1 MPTITSALIPT
12 KAPGSLFS
20 NLTGGD
26 ASLNIRWLTAQD
38 PCFYEVLNRPLADIA
53 VRQLVI
59 AKTVDIL
66 NIRLGHQALF
76 PFIVQPTVNV
86 DTHFV
91 DFPIGMIWDIH
102 VTAPIKWEN
111 IRLAKIERISGS
123 NGVTYDEYNGMIR
136 LVFSG
141 NVVNGTAETLLFYA
155 DYHIDSVLTYQRV
168 PVTPATIT
176 AVKANNVIS
185 LSESPTVGGYMIF
198 KTLDVNLQ
206 STREFLDAIA
216 PPIGEMLS
224 GLFQV
229 PAIYEITDSIGGNS
243 NFTEDYDLSPI
254 MHGTG
259 LLTDSAYNAI
269 PPLNTDVQTW
279 INAFNYPF
287 DADANMEGDI
297 SDTEGGRF
305 NVPIGMFREFNVTAP
320 ASDGPSPANDTRTYA
335 VELTRIIKLF
345 PNDANSPLRFYFSC
359 RDVTIDST
367 FSVIKEFATLD
378 LPISGRPGDIIHILP
393 IDTTNTD
400 TQNGVGY
407 VILSSIWDGTSP
419 SIEKF
424 FRVFIANPF
433 SDKSVK
439 YNGIR
444 ISSFGVSRTSRYSPT
459 KGQALALTGTASN
472 RSTPIPPSAD
482 NKYVT
487 EADRGIGDRID
498 LEATFTQNSAIE
510 RYGYTGCIAN
520 RVVKLV
526 VDSTQVPNDPTFY
539 DTVILPR
546 LTALLGRPPEFAD
559 GWFNGTRFLTWN
571 GDSWQG

>member
-76 PFIVQPTVNV
+76 PFIVQPTINV
-86 DTHFV
+86 DTYFV

-123 NGVTYDEYNGMIR
+123 NGVTNAEYDGIIR

-168 PVTPATIT
+168 PVTPASIT
-176 AVKANNVIS
+176 AVNANNVIS

-198 KTLDVNLQ
+198 KTLDLNLQ
-206 STREFLDAIA
+206 STREFLDAIS
-216 PPIGEMLS
+216 PPIGELSS
-224 GLFQV
+224 GLFQN
-229 PAIYEITDSIGGNS
+229 PAIYEITDSIGGSS
-243 NFTEDYDLSPI
+243 NFTEDYDLLSI
-254 MHGTG
+254 THGTG

-287 DADANMEGDI
+287 DADASMQGDI
-297 SDTEGGRF
+297 KDDEQGF
-305 NVPIGMFREFNVTAP
+305 YDVPIGMFREFNITAP
-320 ASDGPSPANDTRTYA
+320 ANDGPENDTRA
-335 VELTRIIKLF
+335 FKVEITRIAKLY
-345 PNDANSPLRFYFSC
+345 PADANSPLRVYFST
-359 RDVTIDST
+359 RDVTLDST
-367 FSVIKEFATLD
+367 FSATSEFATMD

-393 IDTTNTD
+393 IDTTNANI
-400 TQNGVGY
+400 QSGVGY
-407 VILSSIWDGTSP
+407 AILSSIWDGTSP

-424 FRVFIANPF
+424 FRLFSRNPF
-433 SDKSVK
+433 SDRSVK
-439 YNGIR
+439 YHVR
-444 ISSFGVSRTSRYSPT
+444 LSSFGVSRISRYSPT
-459 KGQALALTGTASN
+459 KGQAYALTGTASN
-472 RSTPIPPSAD
+472 RSIPIPPSAD

-487 EADRGIGDRID
+487 EADRGVGDRID

-510 RYGYTGCIAN
+510 RYGYTGCVAN

-559 GWFNGTRFLTWN
+559 GWFNGTRFLTYN